1 MYILVCGRL
10 LKKQINQAW
19 GRGGG
24 VTKSEGFSARTKSII
39 ACIGYVEEIGKG
51 KYFLTYLHCR
61 KKLAKC

>member
-19 GRGGG
+19 GRGG
-24 VTKSEGFSARTKSII
+24 EGFSARTKSIT